1 MKQMVTTKQKTR
13 YVLSYYK
20 LIKVFEYVKKYQWG
34 ESIRYEDEYMIS
46 EGCYK
51 KVWQLTFWSER
62 ALIRKTK
69 ELAKKQKTCS
79 FFAGINSLVKKRDSY
94 GYVLDIENNANK
106 DYWHIDLKKRK
117 KKNIH
122 KKKKSRRYYCDCFY
136 CTGTTFERKHVINL
150 SDEKKL
156 YY

>member
-1 MKQMVTTKQKTR
+1 MLFSQGQINHFTGDIM
-13 YVLSYYK
+13 
-20 LIKVFEYVKKYQWG
+20 
-34 ESIRYEDEYMIS
+34 
-46 EGCYK
+46 
-51 KVWQLTFWSER
+51 
-62 ALIRKTK
+62 
-69 ELAKKQKTCS
+69 
-79 FFAGINSLVKKRDSY
+79 FAGIFT
-94 GYVLDIENNANK
+94 
-106 DYWHIDLKKRK
+106 RK